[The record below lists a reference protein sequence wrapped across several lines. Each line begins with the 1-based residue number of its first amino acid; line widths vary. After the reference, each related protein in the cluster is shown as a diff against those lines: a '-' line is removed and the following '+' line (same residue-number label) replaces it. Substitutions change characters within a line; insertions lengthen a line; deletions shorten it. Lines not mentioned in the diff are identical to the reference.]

1 MTEDTKETFSQ
12 DGYAPAKSFSWLE
25 YSTIDRAYLENKIR
39 RMERAFRTIEVEAA
53 LAWEAVDATTLR
65 GTGARK
71 RLNTIMA
78 IAYDLQIPEKQ
89 DGPAVRDM
97 QEDSPSTVDG
107 GDAAEGT
114 SHTKPSDFC
123 LRGVPYEGVNSPATW
138 GFK

>member
-12 DGYAPAKSFSWLE
+12 DGYAPVKTYASDKIE
-25 YSTIDRAYLENKIR
+25 YLENKLR

-53 LAWEAVDATTLR
+53 LAWEAVDGSTLR
-65 GTGARK
+65 GSGARK
-71 RLNTIMA
+71 HLTTIMA

-97 QEDSPSTVDG
+97 REDG
-107 GDAAEGT
+107 GPKDNGNDGAGRA
-114 SHTKPSDFC
+114 SSAKPSDFV
-123 LRGVPYEGVNSPATW
+123 LHGVPYKSVDSPATW